1 MRFAYRGKRWHNGRM
16 NERESQIRRRL
27 MDWYDRRQRDMP
39 WRGAGDPYAVWV
51 AEVMLQQTRVETV
64 RPYYRR
70 WMERF
75 PTVFELAAAATD
87 DVLKAW
93 EGLGYYARARNLHRA
108 AQQLVR
114 DHRGKLPDNW
124 DDLRALPGIGDYTA
138 GAVLSI
144 AFGKPFPA
152 VDGNARRVL
161 ARLFAIDAP
170 IRRSAVQRQMYDLAA
185 RMIPAER
192 PGDFNQ
198 ALMDLGAE
206 VCLPR
211 TPDCDSCPLTGEC
224 LAFQQDRQ
232 ADFPYRKTPHKL
244 PHYEM
249 TAGVIWGPQRKVLM
263 ARRPWKGLLGG
274 LWGFPGSK
282 QITGETLEAS
292 LRRGIRATLG
302 VRVAIEEPIVTIEHA
317 YTHFRITLHAFHCR
331 YLSGDPQTIGCAEWK
346 WIVPEEIQ
354 KLALPRT
361 DQKILKAIDR

>member
-1 MRFAYRGKRWHNGRM
+1 M
-16 NERESQIRRRL
+16 NERWSQIRRRL
-27 MDWYDRRQRDMP
+27 MDWYDHRQREMP
-39 WRGAGDPYAVWV
+39 WRGEGDPYAVWV

-75 PTVFELAAAATD
+75 PTVTGLAAATMD

-108 AQQLVR
+108 AQRIVR
-114 DHRGKLPDNW
+114 DHQGLVPNNW

-152 VDGNARRVL
+152 VDGNVRRVL
-161 ARLFAIDAP
+161 ARLFAVESP
-170 IRRSAVQRQMYDLAA
+170 IGKPAAQREMRNLAA
-185 RMIPAER
+185 HMIPPGR

-211 TPDCDSCPLTGEC
+211 TPDCDSCPLTGDC
-224 LAFQQDRQ
+224 LAFRQGRQ
-232 ADFPYRKTPHKL
+232 ADFPVHTMRREL
-244 PHYEM
+244 PHYDM

-263 ARRPWKGLLGG
+263 ARRPWQGLLGG
-274 LWGFPGSK
+274 LWAFPGGK
-282 QITGETLEAS
+282 QILDESLESS
-292 LRRGIRATLG
+292 LCQEIHATLG
-302 VRVAIEEPIVTIEHA
+302 VRVAVEAPVATIKHA

-331 YLSGDPQTIGCAEWK
+331 YLRGKPQTIGCAEWK
-346 WIVPEEIQ
+346 WMLPEEIQ

-361 DQKILKAIDR
+361 DQKILNAILGE